1 MQDAA
6 AENKEKAKLKM
17 RLRGTQARLDA
28 ICLRHKQSVQELE
41 LMNRKFEEAS
51 AKLKQ
56 KLASKALEVVDLK
69 KQLSASS
76 KTIR

>member
-1 MQDAA
+1 LQDAA

-28 ICLRHKQSVQELE
+28 ISLRYKQSVQESE
-41 LMNRKFEEAS
+41 LMNRKFKEAS
-51 AKLKQ
+51 AKLKE
-56 KLASKALEVVDLK
+56 KLASKALEVLDLK

-76 KTIR
+76 RTM